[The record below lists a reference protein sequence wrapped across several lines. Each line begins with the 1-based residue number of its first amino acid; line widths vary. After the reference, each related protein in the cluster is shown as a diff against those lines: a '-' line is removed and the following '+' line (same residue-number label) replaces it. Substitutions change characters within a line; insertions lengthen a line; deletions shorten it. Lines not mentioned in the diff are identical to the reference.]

1 MSAAQICNSSS
12 IALNRRGP
20 RRKRQRSA
28 LCASVAAG
36 PKPPG
41 RLSLKRHSAAN
52 GCASKIKKGKRQQ
65 PHQLQ
70 MKTIFKKN
78 NPKASSARP
87 RAERRHTELSHRPFD
102 QVAYAAALEVLG

>member
-1 MSAAQICNSSS
+1 
-12 IALNRRGP
+12 
-20 RRKRQRSA
+20 
-28 LCASVAAG
+28 
-36 PKPPG
+36 
-41 RLSLKRHSAAN
+41 
-52 GCASKIKKGKRQQ
+52 
-65 PHQLQ
+65 